1 MVGVVSVVI
10 AVVRAIESRFG
21 RADDELRWGEGGC
34 TTHKTNDPTIFS
46 LRGMKAPYLIIR
58 ASDTTLAA
66 V

>member
-1 MVGVVSVVI
+1 MVGVVI
-10 AVVRAIESRFG
+10 AVLRANRSRFG
-21 RADDELRWGEGGC
+21 RADDELRWGGGGC

-46 LRGMKAPYLIIR
+46 WRGMKAPYLIIR